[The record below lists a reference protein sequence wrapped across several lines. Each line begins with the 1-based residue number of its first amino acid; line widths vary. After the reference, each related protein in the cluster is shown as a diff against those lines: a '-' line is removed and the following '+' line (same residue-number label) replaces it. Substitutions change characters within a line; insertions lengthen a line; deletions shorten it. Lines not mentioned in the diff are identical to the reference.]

1 MRTSWK
7 FMGILLALAAVITA
21 AITIYSCTERRRDFG
36 ILYALGADNR
46 SMTLMFGLETAM
58 FMTIIQLIAIFTGRF
73 MLYVSAITDN
83 INDYPGLVYRFNSL
97 YFAYILLFWAV
108 TVLFT
113 SALSALLMCR
123 KRTIRR

>member
-1 MRTSWK
+1 
-7 FMGILLALAAVITA
+7 
-21 AITIYSCTERRRDFG
+21 
-36 ILYALGADNR
+36 
-46 SMTLMFGLETAM
+46 MTLMFGLETAL
-58 FMTIIQLIAIFTGRF
+58 FMTLIQFIAIFTGRF
-73 MLYVSAITDN
+73 LLYVSAITDN